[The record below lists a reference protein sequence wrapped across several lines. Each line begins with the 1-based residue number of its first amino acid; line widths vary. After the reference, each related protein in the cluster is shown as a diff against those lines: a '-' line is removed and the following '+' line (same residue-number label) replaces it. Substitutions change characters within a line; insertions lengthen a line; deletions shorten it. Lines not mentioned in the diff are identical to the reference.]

1 MSEQFDWN
9 DVPEHVMEE
18 YQERIMLVESL
29 LDDSID
35 ELAKKNLRGEYC
47 EKHGVTDRTIRNY
60 LAWYRSGGPGELL
73 FFKPIP
79 PADRIKDHEL
89 RQAILSLVNERPTR
103 TVRQLRRL
111 LDSQEE
117 FKNRIASVSDRT
129 IYRFLL
135 EQGLSKD
142 ARYALLSG
150 TSRISYHQFQ
160 ATHSLALVQGDARDG
175 IWLTLPDGKKCKTYL
190 FVWIDDY
197 SRKILYAEYYRDEKL
212 PRMEDSFKK
221 MILRWGIPEKVY
233 IDNGNVYSS
242 AHFAWICKELGTKKI
257 HHKPYAAYCK
267 GKVEAVQ
274 KILKYDFQGDAA
286 MASFGSLDELNTALW
301 AWIDMV
307 YNLRVH
313 SSTGEQP
320 NKRFQEGLTPAARR
334 ISDIRWFEAL
344 FLMRQSRT
352 VTKYGKIK
360 LFGNQ
365 YSVHDVPHGTVV
377 EVRFNPFDLARIYLF
392 KDKTLH
398 QTIEASQ
405 MNTSCAPF
413 VPEES
418 KDSGNKVSEASR
430 NYFTKLREQHQNFM
444 RGESSYIPYSKL
456 NNKENKDNG

>member
-60 LAWYRSGGPGELL
+60 LAWYRSGGPEELL
-73 FFKPIP
+73 FFKPTT
-79 PADRIKDHEL
+79 PAARIKDHEL

-160 ATHSLALVQGDARDG
+160 AAHSLALVQGDARDG
-175 IWLTLPDGKKCKTYL
+175 IWLSLPGGKKCKTYL

-242 AHFAWICKELGTKKI
+242 AHFAWILKELGTK
-257 HHKPYAAYCK
+257 
-267 GKVEAVQ
+267 
-274 KILKYDFQGDAA
+274 
-286 MASFGSLDELNTALW
+286 
-301 AWIDMV
+301 
-307 YNLRVH
+307 
-313 SSTGEQP
+313 
-320 NKRFQEGLTPAARR
+320 
-334 ISDIRWFEAL
+334 
-344 FLMRQSRT
+344 
-352 VTKYGKIK
+352 
-360 LFGNQ
+360 
-365 YSVHDVPHGTVV
+365 
-377 EVRFNPFDLARIYLF
+377 
-392 KDKTLH
+392 
-398 QTIEASQ
+398 
-405 MNTSCAPF
+405 
-413 VPEES
+413 
-418 KDSGNKVSEASR
+418 
-430 NYFTKLREQHQNFM
+430 
-444 RGESSYIPYSKL
+444 
-456 NNKENKDNG
+456 